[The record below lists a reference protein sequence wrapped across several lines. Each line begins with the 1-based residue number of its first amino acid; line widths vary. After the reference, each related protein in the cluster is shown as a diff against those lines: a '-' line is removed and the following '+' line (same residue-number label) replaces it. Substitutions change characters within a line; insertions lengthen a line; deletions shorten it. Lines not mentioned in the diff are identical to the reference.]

1 LGEKLVE
8 RSDKSFGERVG
19 EKLVEKLGERL
30 DSISFLAFQNSMRM
44 VFTVLSLA
52 YGLIYGINI
61 KGCSF

>member
-1 LGEKLVE
+1 MGEKLVE

-30 DSISFLAFQNSMRM
+30 GSIPFLAFQNSKRM
-44 VFTVLSLA
+44 VFTVLALA
-52 YGLIYGINI
+52 YGLIFGIII